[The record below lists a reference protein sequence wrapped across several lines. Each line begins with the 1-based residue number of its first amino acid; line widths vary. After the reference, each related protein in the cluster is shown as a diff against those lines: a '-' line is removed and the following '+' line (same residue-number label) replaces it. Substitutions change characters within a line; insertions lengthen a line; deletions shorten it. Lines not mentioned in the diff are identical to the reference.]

1 MILSKE
7 KANLFYDTRTKLR
20 VTCRGQDLFLHFGL
34 SSELQ
39 PTQNIKPSIQMDTL
53 ETVTLQGKNW
63 EFWPLYNRDVVQTSA
78 PDSPK
83 WSQYATKRE
92 PAELKSSVDTVPSQ
106 WVKCEESRA
115 RMFSVRV

>member
-20 VTCRGQDLFLHFGL
+20 VTCRGQGLFLHFGL

-53 ETVTLQGKNW
+53 ETVTLRGKNW
-63 EFWPLYNRDVVQTSA
+63 EFWPLYNRDVVRSGHNMR
-78 PDSPK
+78 P
-83 WSQYATKRE
+83 RE
-92 PAELKSSVDTVPSQ
+92 SLQRVE
-106 WVKCEESRA
+106 VKCGHGA
-115 RMFSVRV
+115 KSVSQVWREQS